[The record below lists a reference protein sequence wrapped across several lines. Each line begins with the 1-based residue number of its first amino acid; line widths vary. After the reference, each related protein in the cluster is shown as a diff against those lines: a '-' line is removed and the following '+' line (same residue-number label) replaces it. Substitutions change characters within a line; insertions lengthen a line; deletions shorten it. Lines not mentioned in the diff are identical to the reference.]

1 MSYWSD
7 RAGLEYYRVVRE
19 ILDGMGPLASLLDVG
34 CWDTPVATWGD
45 VDQRYTVDPRPR
57 PELPGVRAIV
67 GRWPD
72 CSHEVPVCDVA
83 MALQVLEH
91 LANPV
96 AFCGPLF
103 AAARRAVIIR
113 VPWGWPAIAEPSHL
127 QDPVDGPKLAS
138 WTGREAD
145 ELRIVPGCGPRA
157 VAVYRISHDVSGW
170 SGLL

>member
-19 ILDGMGPLASLLDVG
+19 TLDGMGPLASLLDVG
-34 CWDTPVATWGD
+34 CWDTPVATWGESD
-45 VDQRYTVDPRPR
+45 ERITVDPRPR
-57 PELPGVRAIV
+57 PELPGVRAVV

-72 CSHEVPVCDVA
+72 CASEVPVCDVA

-103 AAARRAVIIR
+103 EHARRAVIIS

-127 QDPVDGPKLAS
+127 QDPVGAAKLAG
-138 WTGREAD
+138 WTGREPD
-145 ELRIVPGCGPRA
+145 RLIVVGRHPRA
-157 VAVYRISHDVSGW
+157 VAVYRISHDASGW
-170 SGLL
+170 SGLI